1 MHVLSSLIHD
11 MKLRRA
17 PTKQKC
23 TALQMLVVSGV
34 VRSSHAELH
43 YATPFARIAAFRAQ
57 PTAALRA
64 TISVTPSLSSMRVAG
79 GEEHPSV
86 HSVTES

>member
-1 MHVLSSLIHD
+1 MHVFSSLIQYI
-11 MKLRRA
+11 KLRRA
-17 PTKQKC
+17 PTTQKQ

-43 YATPFARIAAFRAQ
+43 YATPFARITAFRAQ
-57 PTAALRA
+57 PTATLRA
-64 TISVTPSLSSMRVAG
+64 PSSETPSLSSLRVAG

-86 HSVTES
+86 RSGTEP